1 MMYLCNPPLMSGLRS
16 IISIWNYGPFPPI
29 RCFGFCGDP
38 FRAAGSASKAQSWLA
53 QSDGVL
59 ALQLTSPQLNR
70 VRAKLL
76 QEVGPYAAVK
86 AHSPL
91 FERHWEADT

>member
-1 MMYLCNPPLMSGLRS
+1 MTVSIDLVIQSAADYGVCADDERAHRPL
-16 IISIWNYGPFPPI
+16 ISWPNE
-29 RCFGFCGDP
+29 
-38 FRAAGSASKAQSWLA
+38 
-53 QSDGVL
+53 VL